1 MILDTKAKIIGILGI
16 ILVVGTLFTLW
27 RVTTIKLNNTRE
39 QLSEVTCQLDT
50 VTKENARLVQYN
62 KQRDAKIKDL
72 EKAYKDKLNSIP
84 ADLCGDMKPS
94 EELIEFFRKGEK

>member
-27 RVTTIKLNNTRE
+27 RVTAIKLSNTQQ
-39 QLSEVTCQLDT
+39 QLMETTCKLDT
-50 VTKENARLVQYN
+50 LTKENARLVDYN
-62 KQRDAKIKDL
+62 RHRDSEIKKL
-72 EKAYKDKLNSIP
+72 EKQYQAKLNAIP

-94 EELIEFFRKGEK
+94 KELIDFFTKEN

>member
-27 RVTTIKLNNTRE
+27 RVTAIKLSNTQQ
-39 QLSEVTCQLDT
+39 QLTETTCKLDEI
-50 VTKENARLVQYN
+50 TKENARLVEYN
-62 KQRDAKIKDL
+62 KRRDSQIKKL
-72 EKAYKDKLNSIP
+72 EKEYQDKLNSIP

-94 EELIEFFRKGEK
+94 KELIDFFTKEN